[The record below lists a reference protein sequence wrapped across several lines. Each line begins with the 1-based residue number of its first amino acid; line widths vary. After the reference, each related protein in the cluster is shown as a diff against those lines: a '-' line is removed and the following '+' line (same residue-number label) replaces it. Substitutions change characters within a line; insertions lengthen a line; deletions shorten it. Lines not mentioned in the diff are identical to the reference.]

1 MPERAHR
8 LQQEPVEY
16 GTLAAET
23 ERRLAVAVGTGHVR
37 VQVQPIRTGAAERM
51 MATRLDVRLA
61 VHRSIELVRLLAVQ
75 LSLDV
80 KRVTRRLLTTG
91 QVLVQ
96 TVAQIVQVVGERTAA
111 RWRCTVRSSCGFVV
125 RRVVGGLA
133 GVVQVLAIGE
143 VAVVRRTF
151 AEGQVLRVVQLLG
164 VVELL

>member
-1 MPERAHR
+1 
-8 LQQEPVEY
+8 
-16 GTLAAET
+16 
-23 ERRLAVAVGTGHVR
+23 
-37 VQVQPIRTGAAERM
+37 M